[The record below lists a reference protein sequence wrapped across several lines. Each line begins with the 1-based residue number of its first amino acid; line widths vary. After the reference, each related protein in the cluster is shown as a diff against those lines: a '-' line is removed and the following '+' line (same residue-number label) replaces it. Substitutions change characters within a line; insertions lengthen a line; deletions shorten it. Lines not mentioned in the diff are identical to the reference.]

1 MCIPAARRRVETSK
15 AAPLRL
21 GRVVS
26 VRGGDFLACARGDVM
41 AAYVL
46 GSVHGIGD
54 QARFAEYGQRIGATM
69 EPYGGKFLAAAVG
82 ERIEG
87 TAQPLRSVVIEFPD
101 MDALKRW
108 YDSAAYRELR
118 EFRRGAVDADILFVE
133 GL

>member
-15 AAPLRL
+15 AATLRL
-21 GRVVS
+21 GGVAS
-26 VRGGDFLACARGDVM
+26 VRDGDLPASAKEGTM
-41 AAYVL
+41 SAYVL
-46 GSVHGIGD
+46 GSVHGIAD
-54 QARFAEYGQRIGATM
+54 QARFEEYGQRIGATM
-69 EPYGGKFLAAAVG
+69 ESYGGKFLAAAAG

-101 MDALKRW
+101 MDTLKQW